1 MKKESVK
8 AFLIY
13 LFKMLNFVNCTVKQS
28 YNFIYNVVNGQLRS
42 VWHHLEGARLAEGD
56 VLMTIRARS
65 NGVVGSN
72 LTATEEC
79 ELSTLWAE
87 AIDGASLRIP
97 ALVAKGQ
104 DLGLAAYPNPAQDQS
119 LVRFNLNS
127 NASVS
132 VKLTDAMGRV
142 VLEQVLANRPAGR
155 QEISL
160 DTKGISNGVYNLVLT
175 SDLNGQTKVETL
187 KLQVRH

>member
-1 MKKESVK
+1 LPAGLEVLSVES
-8 AFLIY
+8 ALPG
-13 LFKMLNFVNCTVKQS
+13 S
-28 YNFIYNVVNGQLRS
+28 DFIYNVVNGQLRS
-42 VWHHLEGARLAEGD
+42 VWHHLDGARLAEGD
-56 VLMTIRARS
+56 LLMTIRARS

-72 LTATEEC
+72 LTATAEC

-97 ALVAKGQ
+97 ALVTKGQ

-119 LVRFNLNS
+119 MVRFNLNS

-142 VLEQVLANRPAGR
+142 VLEQVLANRQAGR
-155 QEISL
+155 HEISL

>member
-1 MKKESVK
+1 LPGSD
-8 AFLIY
+8 
-13 LFKMLNFVNCTVKQS
+13 
-28 YNFIYNVVNGQLRS
+28 FIYNVVNGQLRS

-104 DLGLAAYPNPAQDQS
+104 DLDLAAYPNPAQEQS
-119 LVRFNLNS
+119 VVRFNLNS

-155 QEISL
+155 HEISL

-175 SDLNGQTKVETL
+175 SDMNGQAKVETL